1 MIRWKIIWIA
11 FITSDYLIAGDW
23 GDD

>member
-11 FITSDYLIAGDW
+11 FITGDYLIAGDRR
-23 GDD
+23 DD